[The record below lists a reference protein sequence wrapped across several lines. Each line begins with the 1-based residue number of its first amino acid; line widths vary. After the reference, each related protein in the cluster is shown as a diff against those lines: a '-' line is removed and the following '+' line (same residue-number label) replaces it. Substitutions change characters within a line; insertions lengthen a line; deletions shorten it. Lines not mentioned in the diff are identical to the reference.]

1 MDPFMIRGT
10 SSTIIQRRT
19 QPVSQQSHSNSMS
32 LRSSSRA
39 LASKEEKDMIGTLST
54 QKQSLKLSS
63 KNSLTLSELR
73 LVLEAWKEPETFADI
88 IEAKERIVDCFK
100 QRLDSLNLSF
110 LYLSTLPDVFDGMQ
124 HVHYLSIDNNYFSEI
139 PWFLTKLTSLKR
151 LNISSNVLSEV
162 PDFIKEFKQ
171 LEFFN
176 VESNQLKKVSEELG
190 RLPKLRTL
198 MLTHNR
204 IMKFPQNL
212 HRIKNLE
219 LEDQIPLARFG
230 DFSPEFEVRWKENFQ
245 YEATSGYFEI
255 WMARYEEMLR
265 MATAEKYRQMFK
277 ERISTLLSAM
287 VNNAN
292 FRKLCFD
299 KAINVIQTS
308 HDGILF
314 SLFELEVQLVE
325 QRIMELQL
333 SDEEVRQEVERAF
346 NFYRL
351 QELAILRAQIGS
363 YENNATAEEE
373 VVDAQETVLF
383 YYISPEN
390 TLEMPL
396 NCETPGFMYQ
406 PDTAL
411 ADHHD
416 VRKAVEEIRR
426 EKEECG
432 PNYLIDFVLDKE
444 YWINYLSRRYAS
456 FIMEHTQ
463 VFVDEM
469 EETEEKKDTLN
480 EYDYL
485 TKVNALVAD
494 KNQSE
499 QKLYYQLTTNILTN
513 S

>member
-1 MDPFMIRGT
+1 MGSLMIRGT
-10 SSTIIQRRT
+10 LSAIT

-39 LASKEEKDMIGTLST
+39 LAYKEEKDMIGTLST

-63 KNSLTLSELR
+63 KKSLTLSELR
-73 LVLEAWKEPETFADI
+73 QVLEAWKEPETFADV
-88 IEAKERIVDCFK
+88 IEAKKRIVDCFK
-100 QRLDSLNLSF
+100 QRLDCLDLSF
-110 LYLSTLPDVFDGMQ
+110 LYLSTLPDVFDGMH

-139 PWFLTKLTSLKR
+139 PRFLTKLTALKR
-151 LNISSNVLSEV
+151 LNLSSNVLSEV

-176 VESNQLKKVSEELG
+176 AECNQLKKVSEELG

-198 MLTHNR
+198 MLAHNR

-230 DFSPEFEVRWKENFQ
+230 DYSPEFEARWKEIFQ
-245 YEATSGYFEI
+245 YEARSGAFEI

-265 MATAEKYRQMFK
+265 LPTAEKYRQMFK
-277 ERISTLLSAM
+277 ERMSRLLNAM
-287 VNNAN
+287 VNNAD

-325 QRIMELQL
+325 QQIMELQL
-333 SDEEVRQEVERAF
+333 SDEEVRQEVERTF

-351 QELAILRAQIGS
+351 QELAVLRAQKGS
-363 YENNATAEEE
+363 YENNATTEEE

-383 YYISPEN
+383 YYISPAN

-396 NCETPGFMYQ
+396 NCETPRFMYQ
-406 PDTAL
+406 PDSAL

-416 VRKAVEEIRR
+416 VRKAIEEIRR
-426 EKEECG
+426 KKEECG
-432 PNYLIDFVLDKE
+432 PDYLIDFVFDKD
-444 YWINYLSRRYAS
+444 YWINYISRRYAS
-456 FIMEHTQ
+456 FITEHTQ

-469 EETEEKKDTLN
+469 EEIEAKTENIN

-485 TKVNALVAD
+485 TKMNALVTE

-499 QKLYYQLTTNILTN
+499 QKLYHQLTKNILIN
-513 S
+513 L

>member
-1 MDPFMIRGT
+1 MIRGT
-10 SSTIIQRRT
+10 SSTKPQSHT
-19 QPVSQQSHSNSMS
+19 QPVSRQSHSNSMPH
-32 LRSSSRA
+32 RSSSTA
-39 LASKEEKDMIGTLST
+39 LISKEDKDIIRKLFT
-54 QKQSLKLSS
+54 QRQSLKLSS
-63 KNSLTLSELR
+63 KKSLTLSELR
-73 LVLEAWKEPETFADI
+73 QVLEAWKEPETFADV

-139 PWFLTKLTSLKR
+139 PRFLTKLTSLKR

-176 VESNQLKKVSEELG
+176 AESNQLKKVSEEMG

-198 MLTHNR
+198 MLAHNR

-212 HRIKNLE
+212 YRIKNLE

-230 DFSPEFEVRWKENFQ
+230 DFSSEFEVRWKENFQ

-265 MATAEKYRQMFK
+265 MATAEKYRQMFE
-277 ERISTLLSAM
+277 ERISTLLNAM

-432 PNYLIDFVLDKE
+432 PN
-444 YWINYLSRRYAS
+444 
-456 FIMEHTQ
+456 
-463 VFVDEM
+463 
-469 EETEEKKDTLN
+469 
-480 EYDYL
+480 
-485 TKVNALVAD
+485 
-494 KNQSE
+494 
-499 QKLYYQLTTNILTN
+499 
-513 S
+513 

>member
-1 MDPFMIRGT
+1 MP
-10 SSTIIQRRT
+10 
-19 QPVSQQSHSNSMS
+19 H
-32 LRSSSRA
+32 RSSSTA
-39 LASKEEKDMIGTLST
+39 LVSKEDKDIIRKLFI
-54 QKQSLKLSS
+54 QKQSLKLLP
-63 KNSLTLSELR
+63 KKSLTLSELR
-73 LVLEAWKEPETFADI
+73 QVLEAWNEPGTFADVT
-88 IEAKERIVDCFK
+88 EAKERIVGCFK

-151 LNISSNVLSEV
+151 LNISSSVLSEV

-190 RLPKLRTL
+190 RLPKLRML

-204 IMKFPQNL
+204 IMKLPENR

-245 YEATSGYFEI
+245 YEPTSGYFEI
-255 WMARYEEMLR
+255 WMARFEEMLR
-265 MATAEKYRQMFK
+265 MAAAEKYRQMFK
-277 ERISTLLSAM
+277 ERISTLLNAM
-287 VNNAN
+287 VNNAD

-346 NFYRL
+346 NFYCL

-373 VVDAQETVLF
+373 VVNAQETVLF

-390 TLEMPL
+390 TLEIPL

-432 PNYLIDFVLDKE
+432 PN
-444 YWINYLSRRYAS
+444 
-456 FIMEHTQ
+456 
-463 VFVDEM
+463 
-469 EETEEKKDTLN
+469 
-480 EYDYL
+480 
-485 TKVNALVAD
+485 
-494 KNQSE
+494 
-499 QKLYYQLTTNILTN
+499 
-513 S
+513 